1 MSDKGFYN
9 SREQYIPKADIS
21 GRNPKESLNSTARRN
36 RIRRTKNS
44 GLRRLFHLARKE
56 SGSKLLIGSVL
67 LVTFLL
73 LLFSWIYSF

>member
-56 SGSKLLIGSVL
+56 SGGKVLIGSVL
-67 LVTFLL
+67 LLTFLL